1 MMKKRMF
8 SSLMAVAT
16 LPLMAMNVSAAE
28 FSQLEADK
36 SKVAFQY
43 EQMGVKLDGQFKAF
57 SADLSFD
64 PAKPESAKASLDVDL
79 ASVDTGSPDADT
91 EVVTKPWFNVP
102 AFPKARFV
110 ASSIKPAG
118 GDNYQITGKLSIKG
132 TDKEV
137 SFPATFKANGE
148 QGVFKGSLPIKRGDF
163 AIGEGDWSSFD
174 IVANDVIVNFELA
187 VKAAQ

>member
-8 SSLMAVAT
+8 SSLMAAAA
-16 LPLMAMNVSAAE
+16 LPLMAMNVSAAG

-64 PAKPESAKASLDVDL
+64 PAKPESAKATLDVEL

-91 EVVTKPWFNVP
+91 EVVTKPWFNVS

-137 SFPATFKANGE
+137 SFPATFRATGD